1 MNKDLGLP
9 PKAERPVCLVRQAA
23 ERRHGQRQRQHVAH
37 ESHFVAGEGE
47 GPARKWQPCEGTFQ
61 RTTTKCEEGRKKDC
75 RKWPNRKGCDN
86 AAGSVRGT
94 TNEARATLAPY
105 HRRRERRAAR
115 APMDDHLASVRARL
129 SGLAQAAEVS
139 ALQVALAATVRE
151 RMERIDSI
159 MGEPAASAA
168 EDSEVEEWRR
178 KIEALSKPVVVTRL
192 ESPDHQSLIVE
203 EEPEAA
209 PSSQEIC
216 RLVST
221 DATVQLPEPHVRAVW
236 CCCA

>member
-1 MNKDLGLP
+1 MRGDI
-9 PKAERPVCLVRQAA
+9 
-23 ERRHGQRQRQHVAH
+23 
-37 ESHFVAGEGE
+37 
-47 GPARKWQPCEGTFQ
+47 Q
-61 RTTTKCEEGRKKDC
+61 RTTKLEEGRKKDC
-75 RKWPNRKGCDN
+75 LKFGETGR
-86 AAGSVRGT
+86 AATMLPAASEGLRTKAPRENVGT
-94 TNEARATLAPY
+94 LSPPLW
-105 HRRRERRAAR
+105 RRAAR

-178 KIEALSKPVVVTRL
+178 KIEALSKPLAVTRL

-221 DATVQLPEPHVRAVW
+221 DADRPKQVLEPSVRAVW

>member
-1 MNKDLGLP
+1 MAGLQLRRFLLRTLLGFITVS
-9 PKAERPVCLVRQAA
+9 AVR
-23 ERRHGQRQRQHVAH
+23 
-37 ESHFVAGEGE
+37 
-47 GPARKWQPCEGTFQ
+47 
-61 RTTTKCEEGRKKDC
+61 
-75 RKWPNRKGCDN
+75 
-86 AAGSVRGT
+86 RGL
-94 TNEARATLAPY
+94 NSWL
-105 HRRRERRAAR
+105 RAAR
-115 APMDDHLASVRARL
+115 SMDDHLASVRARL

-178 KIEALSKPVVVTRL
+178 KIEALSKPVVVTRHD
-192 ESPDHQSLIVE
+192 SPDHQPLMVE

-209 PSSQEIC
+209 PSSQEMC

-221 DATVQLPEPHVRAVW
+221 DATMQMPEPSVRAVW

>member
-1 MNKDLGLP
+1 
-9 PKAERPVCLVRQAA
+9 
-23 ERRHGQRQRQHVAH
+23 
-37 ESHFVAGEGE
+37 
-47 GPARKWQPCEGTFQ
+47 
-61 RTTTKCEEGRKKDC
+61 
-75 RKWPNRKGCDN
+75 
-86 AAGSVRGT
+86 
-94 TNEARATLAPY
+94 
-105 HRRRERRAAR
+105 
-115 APMDDHLASVRARL
+115 MDEHLASVRVRL
-129 SGLAQAAEVS
+129 SGLTQAAEVS

-178 KIEALSKPVVVTRL
+178 KIEALSKPVVVAPRD
-192 ESPDHQSLIVE
+192 SSDHQSLIVE

-221 DATVQLPEPHVRAVW
+221 DADRPKQVLEPSVRAVW

>member
-1 MNKDLGLP
+1 MKRECAALYYSRLES
-9 PKAERPVCLVRQAA
+9 AAFFQAA
-23 ERRHGQRQRQHVAH
+23 QTA
-37 ESHFVAGEGE
+37 S
-47 GPARKWQPCEGTFQ
+47 
-61 RTTTKCEEGRKKDC
+61 
-75 RKWPNRKGCDN
+75 
-86 AAGSVRGT
+86 
-94 TNEARATLAPY
+94 
-105 HRRRERRAAR
+105 ERRAGADAHAPAR
-115 APMDDHLASVRARL
+115 CQVTQIDHMAAEPTHGPHHPCSSSSWLGARGPLLASGRSSTAEVFTTLLGFITVSAVRRGLNSWLRAARSMDDHLASVRARL

-178 KIEALSKPVVVTRL
+178 KIEALSKPVVVTRHD
-192 ESPDHQSLIVE
+192 SPDHQPLMVE

-209 PSSQEIC
+209 PSSQEMC

-221 DATVQLPEPHVRAVW
+221 DATMQMPEPSVRAVW